1 MATQRVIHHEE
12 DPDPTPVSTDIC
24 ESFSAQLG
32 AAVTFTNVSGT
43 QTITQV
49 GDVWPFTVAPPMTV
63 PNPATINIK
72 SSGLMVGVEYPYD
85 VSQACPNGIQKG
97 VTIIN

>member
-1 MATQRVIHHEE
+1 
-12 DPDPTPVSTDIC
+12 
-24 ESFSAQLG
+24 
-32 AAVTFTNVSGT
+32 
-43 QTITQV
+43 
-49 GDVWPFTVAPPMTV
+49 MTV